1 MESGPIRSRLL
12 TAVLLLACG
21 PSHAAADPE
30 FDACVNEL
38 RTEAVAGGIRHRTFN
53 RAMRGVQPDPSVIEA
68 MQTQPEFETP
78 VWDYLARL
86 VDEKRIAEGQARL
99 AQWTPVLDRIEQQFG
114 VDRHIVVAVW
124 GVESDYGRIMG
135 NRPLVR
141 SLTTASCYG
150 ERQRFFR
157 GELLATLQIIQGGD
171 MKPEALRGSW
181 AGAFGQTQF
190 MPSTFQRMAVDFDG
204 DGKRDLVA
212 SVPDAL
218 GSVAN
223 FLRVSHW
230 APGEP
235 WGYEVKI
242 PAAYDGPSGRHQR
255 EPLSAW
261 RERGIV
267 HVDGRPLEGDG
278 DAALLLVAGT
288 RGPAFLVFPN
298 FDAIHAYNRSEAY
311 ALAIAHLADRLKG
324 GGPIVAAWPVEDPI
338 LSRTERRELQQH
350 LIDLGLLEGD
360 ADGIVGSRTT
370 AAVKAF
376 QAWNGL
382 PPDGYASA
390 RVLKALR
397 EAPPGFTG
405 PPPPPSVAALGEP
418 VAPTATDAA
427 TAVPQAASN

>member
-21 PSHAAADPE
+21 PSHAAPDPE

-38 RTEAVAGGIRHRTFN
+38 RTEALAAGIRHRTFN
-53 RAMRGVQPDPSVIEA
+53 RAMRGVQPDASVIEA
-68 MQTQPEFETP
+68 METQPEFETP

-99 AQWTPVLDRIEQQFG
+99 AQWAPVLDRIEQQYG

-230 APGEP
+230 TPGEP

-255 EPLSAW
+255 EPLAAW

-267 HVDGRPLEGDG
+267 RVDGRPLEGEG

-376 QAWNGL
+376 QAWNGM

-405 PPPPPSVAALGEP
+405 PPAPPSVATLGEP
-418 VAPTATDAA
+418 VPPPATAGAA
-427 TAVPQAASN
+427 AVPQAASN

>member
-1 MESGPIRSRLL
+1 MKSGPRRSRLL
-12 TAVLLLACG
+12 AVALLLACG
-21 PSHAAADPE
+21 PSHAAADGE
-30 FDACVNEL
+30 FAACVDEL
-38 RTEAVAGGIRHRTFN
+38 RTEALAGGIRHRTFN
-53 RAMRGVQPDPSVIEA
+53 RAMKGVEPDASVIEA

-99 AQWTPVLDRIEQQFG
+99 AQWAPVLQRIEDQFG

-141 SLTTASCYG
+141 SLATASCYG

-157 GELLATLQIIQGGD
+157 GELLATLQIIEAGD

-204 DGKRDLVA
+204 DGRRDLVA

-230 APGEP
+230 APGET

-255 EPLSAW
+255 EPVAAW
-261 RERGIV
+261 RDRGIAK
-267 HVDGRPLEGDG
+267 VDGRPLEGEG
-278 DAALLLVAGT
+278 DAALLLPTGT
-288 RGPAFLVFPN
+288 RGPAFLVFRN

-324 GGPIVAAWPVEDPI
+324 GGPIVAAWPVEEPI
-338 LSRTERRELQQH
+338 LSRTERRELQQY

-376 QAWNGL
+376 QAWNGM

-397 EAPPGFTG
+397 DAPPGFTG
-405 PPPPPSVAALGEP
+405 PPVPASVATVEP
-418 VAPTATDAA
+418 STQMNTDEHR
-427 TAVPQAASN
+427 

>member
-1 MESGPIRSRLL
+1 MNSGPIRSRLL
-12 TAVLLLACG
+12 AAALLLACG
-21 PSHAAADPE
+21 PSHAAPDAE
-30 FDACVNEL
+30 FAACVNEL
-38 RTEAVAGGIRHRTFN
+38 RTEALAAGIKHRTFN
-53 RAMRGVQPDPSVIEA
+53 RAMKGVEPDASVIEA

-86 VDEKRIAEGQARL
+86 VDERRIAEGQARL
-99 AQWTPVLDRIEQQFG
+99 AEWAPVLQRIEQQFG

-204 DGKRDLVA
+204 DGRRDLVS

-235 WGYEVKI
+235 W
-242 PAAYDGPSGRHQR
+242 
-255 EPLSAW
+255 
-261 RERGIV
+261 
-267 HVDGRPLEGDG
+267 
-278 DAALLLVAGT
+278 
-288 RGPAFLVFPN
+288 
-298 FDAIHAYNRSEAY
+298 
-311 ALAIAHLADRLKG
+311 
-324 GGPIVAAWPVEDPI
+324 
-338 LSRTERRELQQH
+338 
-350 LIDLGLLEGD
+350 
-360 ADGIVGSRTT
+360 
-370 AAVKAF
+370 
-376 QAWNGL
+376 
-382 PPDGYASA
+382 
-390 RVLKALR
+390 
-397 EAPPGFTG
+397 
-405 PPPPPSVAALGEP
+405 
-418 VAPTATDAA
+418 
-427 TAVPQAASN
+427 